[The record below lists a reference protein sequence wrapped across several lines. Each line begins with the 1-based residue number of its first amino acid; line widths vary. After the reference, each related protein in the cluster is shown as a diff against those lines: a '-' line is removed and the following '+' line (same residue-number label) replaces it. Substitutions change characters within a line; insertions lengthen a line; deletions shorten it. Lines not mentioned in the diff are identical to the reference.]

1 MTHIGKFAASTA
13 VLSLLAA
20 PLSAAIYVKIPPI
33 KGESQSAV
41 PGVEPDEIDLK
52 AAVADTAGKDSGEAH
67 LDYLVITMERAQSDG
82 TELDDIGVRAQAE
95 SAASRG
101 NEVTHVVQ
109 QRAGSAEPNAA
120 GDSNHDKWIDVLS
133 WSAPMAIPAGS
144 TSGKRN
150 VLRARTASTSIAT
163 RDAATGRATGKRQH
177 RPFVATKPVDKASPL
192 LVPVD
197 SGPGAL
203 TMRQAMEGCRV
214 GASYSHILVG
224 DDAVNQEV
232 RLEDVTVASC
242 RSEEVTFN
250 YEKVKF

>member
-1 MTHIGKFAASTA
+1 MTYKSRYAASA
-13 VLSLLAA
+13 AALSLLAA

-33 KGESQSAV
+33 KGESQSTV

-67 LDYLVITMERAQSDG
+67 LDYLVITMEQAQRDG

-95 SAASRG
+95 SAASQG

-109 QRAGSAEPNAA
+109 QRAGAAQPSAA
-120 GDSNHDKWIDVLS
+120 GDSNHDEWIDVLS
-133 WSAPMAIPAGS
+133 WSAPMAMPAAS
-144 TSGKRN
+144 PSGKRN
-150 VLRARTASTSIAT
+150 VLRVRTASTPIAT

-177 RPFVATKPVDKASPL
+177 RPFVATKSVDKASPL
-192 LVPVD
+192 QMPVD

-203 TMRQAMEGCRV
+203 TMHQAMEGCRV

-224 DDAVNQEV
+224 DDTVNREF

-250 YEKVKF
+250 YEKITF

>member
-1 MTHIGKFAASTA
+1 MTHKSTFVMCAAA
-13 VLSLLAA
+13 LSVFAA

-52 AAVADTAGKDSGEAH
+52 AAVADTADKGSGEAH
-67 LDYLVITMERAQSDG
+67 LDYLVIAMQPVRSDG
-82 TELDDIGVRAQAE
+82 TELDDIGVRARTG
-95 SAASRG
+95 SAALLG
-101 NEVTHVVQ
+101 HEATHSIQ
-109 QRAGSAEPNAA
+109 QRAGTAGSSAA

-133 WSAPMAIPAGS
+133 WSAQAATPADAPTGARD
-144 TSGKRN
+144 G
-150 VLRARTASTSIAT
+150 LRARATSAAIAT

-177 RPFVATKPVDKASPL
+177 RPLVVTKQIDKASPL
-192 LVPVD
+192 QVPVD
-197 SGPGAL
+197 RGPGAL
-203 TMRQAMEGCRV
+203 TMRQAMEGCQV

-224 DDAVNQEV
+224 DDAVNQEI